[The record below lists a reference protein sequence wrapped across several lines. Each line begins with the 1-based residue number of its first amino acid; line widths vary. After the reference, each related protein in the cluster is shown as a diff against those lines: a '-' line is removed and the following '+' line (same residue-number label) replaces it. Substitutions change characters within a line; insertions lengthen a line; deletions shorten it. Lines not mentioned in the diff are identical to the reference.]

1 MDQLRASNHGAE
13 LQDCRISNQAAN
25 TDGSQTVITGMD
37 AGLYKAAAERKM
49 DDLKK
54 ISEHEFQV
62 QLTPSHNTILHIAAQ
77 FGKLDCVQW
86 ILTLP
91 SCSSLLQ
98 RPNLKGE
105 TPLHLAARE
114 GHLEVVEALIRTEK
128 SLPVDIE
135 AGIGAEKVI
144 LRTKNKRKDTAL
156 HEAVRY
162 GHSNVAKLLIEE
174 DPEFTYGPNSSGR
187 TPLYIAAERRFAD
200 MVDMIIST
208 CHSPAFGEITEKI
221 LEWKPALT
229 KEVDD
234 NGRSPLH
241 LAAKSGD
248 DPTIVSLLLKKS
260 DNCVVYLGTKDGKK
274 TALHI
279 ASLHH
284 HGKIVEELLSQFPD
298 CSEQVDDE
306 GHNIC
311 HFAMMEKG
319 ECSTYLL
326 NHWLRLRGLVNEE
339 DAQGNTPLH
348 LLSSSSNKISNSM
361 FILDPI
367 VDKKACNNECLTAVD
382 IISRA
387 QDISAG
393 EKEVLLM
400 IFRTAMNDPS
410 TAEGLFKQI
419 NKVTQSR
426 ALKEKYISELKHRGE
441 AHLIVSAVITTIT
454 FAAGFT
460 LPGGYNG
467 DDGMAILTRKTA
479 FRAFVVIDTIALVLS
494 VSVVVL
500 HFFMTLHNNETIL
513 RKHFFWAFSFTI
525 LGMGAMVIA
534 FTTGLYV
541 VLPHSSALA
550 IFTCILCSCFFL
562 PFFLE
567 FKLLGKNKNQ

>member
-1 MDQLRASNHGAE
+1 MDQLGASNHGAE

-25 TDGSQTVITGMD
+25 ADGRQTVITGMD
-37 AGLYKAAAERKM
+37 AGLYKAAAEGKI

-62 QLTPSHNTILHIAAQ
+62 QLTPNHNTILHIAAQ
-77 FGKLDCVQW
+77 F
-86 ILTLP
+86 
-91 SCSSLLQ
+91 
-98 RPNLKGE
+98 
-105 TPLHLAARE
+105 ARE
-114 GHLEVVEALIRTEK
+114 GHLKVVEALIRTAK

-135 AGIGAEKVI
+135 TGIGAEKVI

-162 GHSNVAKLLIEE
+162 GHSDVVKLLIEK

-187 TPLYIAAERRFAD
+187 TPLYIAAERRFVD
-200 MVDMIIST
+200 MVGMIIST
-208 CHSPAFGEITEKI
+208 CHSPAYGGFNGRTALHAAVICNDKEITEKI

-234 NGRSPLH
+234 NGWSPLH
-241 LAAKSGD
+241 FAAESGD
-248 DPTIVSLLLKKS
+248 DPTIVRRLLEKS
-260 DNCVVYLGTKDGKK
+260 DKSVVYLGTKDGKK

-298 CSEQVDDE
+298 CSEQVDDK

-319 ECSTYLL
+319 ENSTYLL

-348 LLSSSSNKISNSM
+348 LLSSNKILNPV
-361 FILDPI
+361 FVLDRK
-367 VDKKACNNECLTAVD
+367 VDKKACNNEYLTAVD

-393 EKEVLLM
+393 EKVKLPYHFIYNIYLKNACFTSRLHK
-400 IFRTAMNDPS
+400 IR
-410 TAEGLFKQI
+410 QI
-419 NKVTQSR
+419 NKVTQSK
-426 ALKEKYISELKHRGE
+426 AFKEKYISELKRRGE
-441 AHLIVSAVITTIT
+441 AHLMVSALITTVT

-467 DDGMAILTRKTA
+467 DDGMAILTRKPA
-479 FRAFVVIDTIALVLS
+479 FRAFVVTDTIALVLS
-494 VSVVVL
+494 VSAVFL
-500 HFFMTLHNNETIL
+500 HFFMTVHDDETVL
-513 RKHFFWAFSFTI
+513 RKHFLWAVSFTM

-534 FTTGLYV
+534 FTTGLYMDGRGASPI
-541 VLPHSSALA
+541 LAL
-550 IFTCILCSCFFL
+550 S
-562 PFFLE
+562 E
-567 FKLLGKNKNQ
+567 SN